1 MKRSRKKWSPQE
13 KLEVLTHCQK
23 EGVTRTSRQ
32 FGVSTTMIYNW
43 QRKYEEEGE
52 QGLLGQKA
60 QKDDL
65 EKNRLLR
72 ENREL
77 KAIVAE
83 KEMQL
88 RIQDALLK
96 KNHLLQWRIK

>member
-1 MKRSRKKWSPQE
+1 MNKSRKKWSTQE
-13 KLEVLTHCQK
+13 KLEVLINSQK

-32 FGVSTTMIYNW
+32 YGISTTMIYNW

-52 QGLLGQKA
+52 SGLMSKKS
-60 QKDDL
+60 QKDDM

-77 KAIVAE
+77 KAMVAE

-88 RIQDALLK
+88 RIQDALIK
-96 KNHLLQWRIK
+96 KNHLLQWKNK

>member
-1 MKRSRKKWSPQE
+1 MNKSRKKWSAQE
-13 KLEVLTHCQK
+13 KLEVLVNSQK

-32 FGVSTTMIYNW
+32 YGISTTMIYNW
-43 QRKYEEEGE
+43 QKKYEEEGE
-52 QGLLGQKA
+52 SGLISQKA
-60 QKDDL
+60 QKDDM

-88 RIQDALLK
+88 RIQEVLLK
-96 KNHLLQWRIK
+96 KNQLLHWKSK